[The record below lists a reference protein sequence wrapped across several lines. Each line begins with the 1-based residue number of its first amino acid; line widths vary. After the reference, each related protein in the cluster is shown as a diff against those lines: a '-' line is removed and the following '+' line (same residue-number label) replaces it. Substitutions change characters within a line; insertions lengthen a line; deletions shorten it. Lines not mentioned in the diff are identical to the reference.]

1 MVQMPN
7 SEIARLIDH
16 TLLKPDA
23 TSDKI
28 LKLCA
33 EARENGFASVCINP
47 FWVPV
52 AIEQLTGSAVK
63 TCTVVGFPLGANTT
77 ATKIFETGK
86 ALRSG
91 AQEIDMVINIGA
103 LVAGDLA
110 TVLAD
115 IRGVVEES
123 HGAGAIVKVILET
136 CLLTDP
142 MKVAACKLCVEAG
155 ADFVKTSTGFST
167 GGATVEDVALMRNTV
182 GPLMGVKAS
191 GGVRS
196 YADVR
201 KMVDAGATRIG
212 TSSGVAIVAGAVAA
226 EGAY

>member
-1 MVQMPN
+1 MPN

-23 TSDKI
+23 TAAKI
-28 LKLCA
+28 VQLCA
-33 EARENGFASVCINP
+33 EAREHGFASVCVNP
-47 FWVPV
+47 FWVPAAV
-52 AIEQLTGSAVK
+52 QELTGSSVK

-77 ATKIFETGK
+77 ATKIIEAGK
-86 ALRSG
+86 AVRSG
-91 AQEIDMVINIGA
+91 AQEIDMVMNIGA
-103 LVAGDLA
+103 LLSGDLP

-115 IRGVVEES
+115 IRGVAGET
-123 HGAGAIVKVILET
+123 HGAEAIIKVILET

-142 MKVAACKLCVEAG
+142 QKITACQLCMEAG

-196 YADVR
+196 YSDVR
-201 KMVDAGATRIG
+201 KMLDAGATRIG
-212 TSSGVAIVAGAVAA
+212 TSSGVAILAGALVA